1 MLTTWLRGHD
11 LEIVTK
17 QAEDLMELG
26 VPADL
31 ARDVAGCLYGFSLLD
46 IIDIADI
53 ADRDGAEVADLYF
66 TLMDDLRVDDL
77 LTAVSQLERNDRWHS
92 LARLAIRDD
101 IYSSLRALTMDVLS
115 VGEPDET
122 GEQKI
127 AEWEFTNASRL
138 ERARGTLA
146 EIFASGEPDLATL
159 SVAAR
164 QIRGMI
170 RSSISGP
177 A

>member
-1 MLTTWLRGHD
+1 
-11 LEIVTK
+11 
-17 QAEDLMELG
+17 
-26 VPADL
+26 
-31 ARDVAGCLYGFSLLD
+31 
-46 IIDIADI
+46 
-53 ADRDGAEVADLYF
+53 
-66 TLMDDLRVDDL
+66 
-77 LTAVSQLERNDRWHS
+77 
-92 LARLAIRDD
+92 
-101 IYSSLRALTMDVLS
+101 MDVLS